1 MSLRDDP
8 ELGVV
13 RLCGACGE
21 EWPFDSEFWHI
32 TDGRLDKRWPRRCIA
47 CCNDYYAQRRRL
59 AQRIERHQ
67 RRATAP
73 KEGRCGAP
81 MRSHQRCG
89 RQAGHS
95 LGHRSVSA
103 MRQDAARKRTD
114 RAA

>member
-8 ELGVV
+8 ELGAV

-21 EWPFDSEFWHI
+21 EWPFDSEFWHLRN
-32 TDGRLDKRWPRRCIA
+32 GVLDKNWPRRCIA
-47 CCNDYYAQRRRL
+47 CCSEYHAQRRRL

-67 RRATAP
+67 RRAIAP
-73 KEGRCGAP
+73 KEGRCGAA

-89 RQAGHS
+89 RQMGHPY
-95 LGHRSVSA
+95 GHRSVTA
-103 MRQDAARKRTD
+103 MRVDAARKRQG